1 MTEYVNECGRCGSSI
16 HFTECV
22 DCDGAGVMYL
32 GNEEDPDDTGY
43 ECPECEG
50 DGFYAFC
57 VSAGDWCQDHPRPGC
72 EHVPSGTIVGVPV
85 EEQQ

>member
-16 HFTECV
+16 HYTACI
-22 DCDGAGVMYL
+22 DCDGVG
-32 GNEEDPDDTGY
+32 EWEDEDSIASVWVCQ
-43 ECPECEG
+43 ECDG